1 MISTN
6 HNVSTSYSALS
17 PVFQEDPKRFTSDDT
32 KILLFNHNDM
42 RYVWMIKGEAFQRKN
57 TVQAVKHVNT

>member
-17 PVFQEDPKRFTSDDT
+17 PVFQEDPNGLPQMTQ
-32 KILLFNHNDM
+32 ILLFNHNDM
-42 RYVWMIKGEAFQRKN
+42 RYVWMIKGEAFKRKN